1 MVSFDLKKCV
11 VVVVFFFFFVGGG
24 GECIH
29 ECHMVNGLNPCRSIS
44 CLSSVIVQVSL
55 SKTLITGL

>member
-1 MVSFDLKKCV
+1 MDSFDLKKCV
-11 VVVVFFFFFVGGG
+11 VVVVVVFFFWGG